1 MPQNDS
7 QQIIF
12 FFPISQRRE
21 RLILVQKV
29 DPGPNWGGDECNLSI
44 EANTKE
50 L

>member
-7 QQIIF
+7 QWIIF
-12 FFPISQRRE
+12 LFLVPQRKG

-29 DPGPNWGGDECNLSI
+29 DPGPDWGRDGCKLNI
-44 EANTKE
+44 GTNTKV